1 MLDDIPI
8 LLAVLDLK
16 LKERNVPNMMDP
28 GYEKPKKIK
37 NAKIE
42 NDEDLLYEIEECNNS
57 HPLDQNQFKVFR
69 NELKL
74 FTIKYICKIVK
85 ISDDYKEEIYP
96 KLCDLCIYRKKCQCI
111 PLTKNSP
118 GYVRLITMDDLHYMA
133 TKGNCYFPDINTQK
147 VIELKIKQLEI
158 TKFPFLYHLVTH
170 NCFPIYKNYIVLTDE
185 NNLVDDSM
193 DIPDIPLNYEYIFD
207 YNDLE
212 PEKEIKE
219 NKRRKFM
226 ISDFINKP
234 SIFNALLIL
243 TALTAYLFS
252 LFSIFLSDV
261 DIVIKIFGGIL
272 ITLLILIG
280 ILGIDR
286 F

>member
-1 MLDDIPI
+1 
-8 LLAVLDLK
+8 
-16 LKERNVPNMMDP
+16 MMDP
-28 GYEKPKKIK
+28 GYEKPKKT
-37 NAKIE
+37 KIE

-57 HPLDQNQFKVFR
+57 QPLDPNQFKVFR

-158 TKFPFLYHLVTH
+158 TKFPFVYHLVTH
-170 NCFPIYKNYIVLTDE
+170 NCFPIYKNYIVLSSDKY
-185 NNLVDDSM
+185 DSADSM
-193 DIPDIPLNYEYIFD
+193 IDIPLNSEFAFD
-207 YNDLE
+207 YGDIK

-219 NKRRKFM
+219 NKRKNDN
-226 ISDFINKP
+226 IDKIIDKLCSVKTITNLV
-234 SIFNALLIL
+234 LLI
-243 TALTAYLFS
+243 TYIASMIT
-252 LFSIFLSDV
+252 IFLSDKDV
-261 DIVIKIFGGIL
+261 VLKLFGTI
-272 ITLLILIG
+272 IDTFLILLAYMAIHM
-280 ILGIDR
+280 

>member
-1 MLDDIPI
+1 MIDQ
-8 LLAVLDLK
+8 
-16 LKERNVPNMMDP
+16 
-28 GYEKPKKIK
+28 GYEKPR
-37 NAKIE
+37 NNKIE
-42 NDEDLLYEIEECNNS
+42 NDEDLLYEIEECNNT
-57 HPLDQNQFKVFR
+57 HPLDTNQFKIFR

-85 ISDDYKEEIYP
+85 ISDDCKEEIYP

-158 TKFPFLYHLVTH
+158 NKFPFLYHLVTH
-170 NCFPIYKNYIVLTDE
+170 DCFPIYKKYVVLTDE
-185 NNLVDDSM
+185 NNLVEPM
-193 DIPDIPLNYEYIFD
+193 IDIPLNSEFIFD
-207 YNDLE
+207 YGDIK

-252 LFSIFLSDV
+252 LFSIFLSNV

>member
-1 MLDDIPI
+1 
-8 LLAVLDLK
+8 
-16 LKERNVPNMMDP
+16 MMDP
-28 GYEKPKKIK
+28 GYEKPRNNK
-37 NAKIE
+37 NQ
-42 NDEDLLYEIEECNNS
+42 NNEDLLYEIEECNNS
-57 HPLDQNQFKVFR
+57 NPLDPNQFKVFR

-111 PLTKNSP
+111 SLTKNSP

-133 TKGNCYFPDINTQK
+133 TKGSCYFPDINTQK

-170 NCFPIYKNYIVLTDE
+170 NCFPIYKKYVVLTDK

-207 YNDLE
+207 YDDIE
-212 PEKEIKE
+212 PEKEVKE
-219 NKRRKFM
+219 NKRKFLGVL
-226 ISDFINKP
+226 SDIIDKP
-234 SIFNALLIL
+234 FDFKSIITVILLISYVSSM
-243 TALTAYLFS
+243 TV
-252 LFSIFLSDV
+252 IFLSDHG
-261 DIVIKIFGGIL
+261 IGLKIFSSIVDTYL
-272 ITLLILIG
+272 VLWVYMAICMI
-280 ILGIDR
+280 
-286 F
+286 

>member
-1 MLDDIPI
+1 
-8 LLAVLDLK
+8 
-16 LKERNVPNMMDP
+16 
-28 GYEKPKKIK
+28 
-37 NAKIE
+37 
-42 NDEDLLYEIEECNNS
+42 
-57 HPLDQNQFKVFR
+57 
-69 NELKL
+69 
-74 FTIKYICKIVK
+74 
-85 ISDDYKEEIYP
+85 
-96 KLCDLCIYRKKCQCI
+96 
-111 PLTKNSP
+111 
-118 GYVRLITMDDLHYMA
+118 
-133 TKGNCYFPDINTQK
+133 
-147 VIELKIKQLEI
+147 
-158 TKFPFLYHLVTH
+158 
-170 NCFPIYKNYIVLTDE
+170 
-185 NNLVDDSM
+185 M

>member
-1 MLDDIPI
+1 
-8 LLAVLDLK
+8 
-16 LKERNVPNMMDP
+16 MMDP
-28 GYEKPKKIK
+28 GYEKSRNNK
-37 NAKIE
+37 NE
-42 NDEDLLYEIEECNNS
+42 NNEDLLYEIEECNNS
-57 HPLDQNQFKVFR
+57 HPLDPNQFKIFR

-85 ISDDYKEEIYP
+85 ISDNCKEEIYP

-170 NCFPIYKNYIVLTDE
+170 NCFPIYKKYVVLTDE

-252 LFSIFLSDV
+252 LFSIILSNV

-272 ITLLILIG
+272 ITLLLLIG

>member
-1 MLDDIPI
+1 
-8 LLAVLDLK
+8 
-16 LKERNVPNMMDP
+16 MMDP
-28 GYEKPKKIK
+28 GYEKPRNNK
-37 NAKIE
+37 NE
-42 NDEDLLYEIEECNNS
+42 NNEDLLYEIEECNNS
-57 HPLDQNQFKVFR
+57 HPLDTNQFKIFR

-85 ISDDYKEEIYP
+85 ISDDCKEEIYP

-158 TKFPFLYHLVTH
+158 NKFPFLYYLVTH
-170 NCFPIYKNYIVLTDE
+170 NCFPIYKKYVVLTDE
-185 NNLVDDSM
+185 NNLVDNSM

-207 YNDLE
+207 YDDIE
-212 PEKEIKE
+212 PEKEEVKE
-219 NKRRKFM
+219 NKRKFLEVL
-226 ISDFINKP
+226 SDVIRPFAFKT
-234 SIFNALLIL
+234 IL
-243 TALTAYLFS
+243 AVMLLFS
-252 LFSIFLSDV
+252 CVFTITIIFLSDHG
-261 DIVIKIFGGIL
+261 IGPKIFGGVVISL
-272 ITLLILIG
+272 ITILG
-280 ILGIDR
+280 MLGIDM

>member
-1 MLDDIPI
+1 
-8 LLAVLDLK
+8 
-16 LKERNVPNMMDP
+16 MMDP
-28 GYEKPKKIK
+28 GYEKPKKI
-37 NAKIE
+37 KIE

-57 HPLDQNQFKVFR
+57 HPLDSNQFKVFR

-85 ISDDYKEEIYP
+85 VSDDYKEEIYP

-170 NCFPIYKNYIVLTDE
+170 NCFTIYKKYIVLTDE
-185 NNLVDDSM
+185 NNLVDNSM
-193 DIPDIPLNYEYIFD
+193 DIPNIPLNYEYIFD
-207 YNDLE
+207 YDDIE
-212 PEKEIKE
+212 PEKEVKTKKKQKSFSITS
-219 NKRRKFM
+219 M
-226 ISDFINKP
+226 IDKIINKIF
-234 SIFNALLIL
+234 SLKTLLWFIVIASFISSTSAIIVSDTVVVLKAFGVFVIGSICILMVTIFIDIFNE
-243 TALTAYLFS
+243 T
-252 LFSIFLSDV
+252 
-261 DIVIKIFGGIL
+261 
-272 ITLLILIG
+272 
-280 ILGIDR
+280 
-286 F
+286 